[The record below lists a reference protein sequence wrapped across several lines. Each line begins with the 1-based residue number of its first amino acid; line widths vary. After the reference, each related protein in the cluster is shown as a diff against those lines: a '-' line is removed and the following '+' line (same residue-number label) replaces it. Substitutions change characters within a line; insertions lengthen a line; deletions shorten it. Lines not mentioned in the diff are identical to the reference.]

1 MSRQHHCDCKSSFN
15 LNIALRQVG
24 RRPVALFAMAIDL
37 VAYFCAN
44 MAAQTEHQPHWHG
57 DLASSL
63 APSVCGYACIAGLL
77 DGEFCTSC
85 TSSYTETALPAC
97 SWQCRLLW
105 TAVPHY
111 YVCMLLLSLMV
122 GVKSIPSYLN
132 INGCFSSGAARSLI
146 QVLQAA
152 TISTLFS
159 KKDSEAAFA
168 MQETWLSV
176 SSILICCV
184 LTQVLPTVLCAHA
197 SSTGCVDLST

>member
-1 MSRQHHCDCKSSFN
+1 MHK
-15 LNIALRQVG
+15 QVG

-57 DLASSL
+57 DLASSF
-63 APSVCGYACIAGLL
+63 APSVCGYACLAGLL
-77 DGEFCTSC
+77 DGELSAQSLDNDDSSMRSTS
-85 TSSYTETALPAC
+85 PAAAASVFVWC
-97 SWQCRLLW
+97 ACAPLLTDRL
-105 TAVPHY
+105 
-111 YVCMLLLSLMV
+111 YVAIAFSL
-122 GVKSIPSYLN
+122 G
-132 INGCFSSGAARSLI
+132 GARSLI
-146 QVLQAA
+146 QVLQSA

-184 LTQVLPTVLCAHA
+184 LTQVIPTVH
-197 SSTGCVDLST
+197 VDVAT